1 MFFTECARLAE
12 QHPDLASAA
21 EKIDAQLRQMRTAEV
36 IRAGDLASFLG
47 LDQNQASA
55 VLEGL
60 AEVGFLRPE
69 EMVECVHC
77 GMAVLRSDY
86 DEALEEDDEYRCTSC
101 DRPWEDGK
109 VHAIT
114 TYRRGDKWPELP
126 PEAAADRVA
135 EPFIGPAEAYPKDAR
150 IFKNQGKTWL
160 VVYDGV
166 PKSVEHSIGMAYI
179 ARLLQSPGTEIHAAA
194 LRNSVS
200 GDGKVLLLGSAG
212 PVLEHEDLKRYREQ
226 MKDLQA
232 EIQEAENNNDLG
244 KVQKLKEDLHAV
256 TEEVGRATGLGGRNR
271 KAADDR
277 ERARKT
283 ISVGIRRAL
292 KAIKKEHEPLWQHL
306 KNSLKIGEYLSYQP
320 DQSTSWST

>member
-12 QHPDLASAA
+12 RHPDLALAV

-36 IRAGDLASFLG
+36 IRAGDLASFLR
-47 LDQNQASA
+47 LDQNQANA

-60 AEVGFLRPE
+60 AEVGLLRPE
-69 EMVECVHC
+69 EMVECPDPDC

-86 DEALEEDDEYRCTSC
+86 EEMLEEEGEYRCTSC
-101 DRPWEDGK
+101 DGLWNDGN

-126 PEAAADRVA
+126 PEPVD
-135 EPFIGPAEAYPKDAR
+135 ESFIGPAEAYPKDAR

-166 PKSVEHSIGMAYI
+166 PRSVEHSVGMAYI
-179 ARLLQSPGTEIHAAA
+179 ARLLQVPGTEIHAAA
-194 LRNSVS
+194 LRSTVS
-200 GDGKVLLLGSAG
+200 ADGNVQLLGSAG
-212 PVLEHEDLKRYREQ
+212 DVLDARALKEYRSKMTE
-226 MKDLQA
+226 LQE

-244 KVQKLKEDLHAV
+244 TVQKLKEDLHAI

-292 KAIKKEHEPLWQHL
+292 KAIKKEHEPLWKHL

-320 DQSTSWST
+320 DQSTSWTT

>member
-12 QHPDLASAA
+12 RHPNLAAA
-21 EKIDAQLRQMRTAEV
+21 VEKIDAQLRQMRTAEI
-36 IRAGDLASFLG
+36 IRVGDLASFLR

-60 AEVGFLRPE
+60 AEAGFLCPE
-69 EMVECVHC
+69 EMVECIHC

-86 DEALEEDDEYRCTSC
+86 DEALEEEDEYRCTSC
-101 DRPWEDGK
+101 DRRWEDRK
-109 VHAIT
+109 VRAVT

-126 PEAAADRVA
+126 PEPVADRVA
-135 EPFIGPAEAYPKDAR
+135 EPFIGPAEAYPKDTR

-166 PKSVEHSIGMAYI
+166 PRSVEHSVGMAYI
-179 ARLLQSPGTEIHAAA
+179 ARLLQAPGTETHAAA
-194 LRNSVS
+194 LRSTVS
-200 GDGKVLLLGSAG
+200 ADGNVPVLGSAG
-212 PVLEHEDLKRYREQ
+212 DVLDACALKEYRSKMTE
-226 MKDLQA
+226 LQE

-244 KVQKLKEDLHAV
+244 RVQKLKEDLHAI

-283 ISVGIRRAL
+283 TSVGIRRAL
-292 KAIKKEHEPLWQHL
+292 KAIKKEHQPLWQHL
-306 KNSLKIGEYLSYQP
+306 KNSLKIGEFLTYQP
-320 DQSTSWST
+320 DQPTSWST

>member
-1 MFFTECARLAE
+1 MFFTECARIAE
-12 QHPDLASAA
+12 RHPDLASAA

-36 IRAGDLASFLG
+36 IRVGDLASFLK
-47 LDQNQASA
+47 LDPNQAGA

-109 VHAIT
+109 VRAIT

-126 PEAAADRVA
+126 PEPAADRVA
-135 EPFIGPAEAYPKDAR
+135 EPFIGPAEAYPKDTR

-166 PKSVEHSIGMAYI
+166 PKSVEHSVGMAYI

-194 LRNSVS
+194 LRSTVS
-200 GDGKVLLLGSAG
+200 ANGNMQVLGSAG
-212 PVLEHEDLKRYREQ
+212 DVLDARALKEYRSKMTE
-226 MKDLQA
+226 LQE

-244 KVQKLKEDLHAV
+244 RVQKLKEDLHAI
-256 TEEVGRATGLGGRNR
+256 TEEVGRAMGLGGRKR

-292 KAIKKEHEPLWQHL
+292 KAIKKGHQPLWQHL

-320 DQSTSWST
+320 DQSISWTT